1 MNFSIE
7 LFAMDFMDWDSHFVF
22 NPIDLRLKIDVEVYD
37 GIVSI
42 LNLKTRCSNSA
53 ASLFQWWVPA
63 VLFFFWDM
71 IVCSGTSEIWSY
83 VRGHCFGC
91 SLLPGTPLNS
101 PCKLASWNEIYIT
114 RKAVLLSNRQYPLKN
129 NYFTHWN
136 TPPLSGSLHLQEA

>member
-37 GIVSI
+37 GIMSI

-53 ASLFQWWVPA
+53 ASLFQWWVPT

-71 IVCSGTSEIWSY
+71 IVCSGT
-83 VRGHCFGC
+83 
-91 SLLPGTPLNS
+91 LLWLFS
-101 PCKLASWNEIYIT
+101 PAWDAVKLTLQVGFMEWNLY
-114 RKAVLLSNRQYPLKN
+114 
-129 NYFTHWN
+129 H
-136 TPPLSGSLHLQEA
+136 